1 MIWSSLNYL
10 GVASQGF
17 PWFSPPLWL
26 PTIIV
31 LAALFAGGAWLLDK
45 IRKR

>member
-1 MIWSSLNYL
+1 MIWSPLQYL

-31 LAALFAGGAWLLDK
+31 LAATCSTCLRGVSA
-45 IRKR
+45 